1 MATTRWARCIHQRGE
16 EVERFIEDFF
26 GEAERRVLLIGGAG
40 FDPRSTALAGKFARR
55 LGERAT
61 ALFLREERPNPDTEL
76 VTRGDKNAQS
86 LGGLLPGSRVERL
99 EIFASDG
106 AAVGGRRVA
115 AMVDAMDPKA
125 FSDVVVDFSALSKG
139 VSFPIVKH
147 LLELVSKG
155 ETNAN
160 IHVMVVDQVN
170 TDIEIRDVG
179 SDRAA
184 LITGFEARWW
194 LAETRERAKLW
205 LPQLLQD
212 QHAVLERIRQFIQ
225 PDDVCPILPFPAANL
240 RRPDHLIEE
249 YADEMQSVWE
259 VDPRDVVYADEK
271 NPLDVYRSLVRIH
284 EARTRV
290 FQGTGGSTV
299 VLSPLGSKALAIGSL
314 MAALELDCPVVYV
327 EALEYHVDFSR
338 VTDKASDADFIHVWL
353 SGEAYA
359 D

>member
-1 MATTRWARCIHQRGE
+1 MTRWARCIHQRGDD
-16 EVERFIEDFF
+16 VERFIAEFF
-26 GEAERRVLLIGGAG
+26 AESHRRVLLIGGAG
-40 FDPRSTALAGKFARR
+40 FDPRSSALATKLANK
-55 LGERAT
+55 LGDRVVG
-61 ALFLREERPNPDTEL
+61 LFLREERPNPDSEL
-76 VTRGDKNAQS
+76 VAHGDKNAAALES
-86 LGGLLPGSRVERL
+86 LLPGSKIERL

-115 AMVDAMDPKA
+115 PLVDSMQLQS
-125 FSDVVVDFSALSKG
+125 FSDIVVDFSALSKG

-147 LLELVSKG
+147 LLDHVSKG
-155 ETNAN
+155 KLTAN

-184 LITGFEARWW
+184 LVTGFEARWW
-194 LAETRERAKLW
+194 LSETQQKAKLW

-212 QHAVLERIRQFIQ
+212 QHALLARIYQFVT
-225 PDDVCPILPFPAANL
+225 PDDVCPILPFPATNP
-240 RRPDHLIEE
+240 RRPDQLIEE
-249 YADEMQSVWE
+249 YSDEMQSIWE

-284 EARTRV
+284 AARTRV
-290 FQGTGGSTV
+290 FEGTGGSTV

-327 EALEYHVDFSR
+327 EALEYHVDFTKVGQKSE
-338 VTDKASDADFIHVWL
+338 DADFIHVWL